1 MNSNVSKICRT
12 AETIG
17 LFPLTNSIRI
27 CCIDIQTGLMCLAG
41 DITPSVTHHSHTLRL
56 RLETPIPAGIPAFS
70 PGGKTTG
77 IQSTGWFNRTFGTPR
92 DRVLTPRSASFP
104 RGNTPHL
111 DRSGSNPPSSP
122 ESRALRVAR
131 EMRRTAAAAAAAN
144 GRPSSPPPS
153 SPPPQLLL
161 PHLHTFAFMAAT
173 TSTPASSPSPSP
185 WPPAPHLQTVAQ
197 HLSVCSFPAT
207 PFSFSISSSFPLP
220 IFSRVCLLLRIDLV
234 KLMISSPAPPRCRV
248 LRHHLSIADG
258 ISSLPQTLEVC
269 SHGWNL

>member
-1 MNSNVSKICRT
+1 
-12 AETIG
+12 
-17 LFPLTNSIRI
+17 
-27 CCIDIQTGLMCLAG
+27 
-41 DITPSVTHHSHTLRL
+41 
-56 RLETPIPAGIPAFS
+56 
-70 PGGKTTG
+70 
-77 IQSTGWFNRTFGTPR
+77 
-92 DRVLTPRSASFP
+92 
-104 RGNTPHL
+104 
-111 DRSGSNPPSSP
+111 
-122 ESRALRVAR
+122 
-131 EMRRTAAAAAAAN
+131 MRRTAAAAN

-173 TSTPASSPSPSP
+173 TSTPSASPSPSS

-248 LRHHLSIADG
+248 LRHHLSIAEG
-258 ISSLPQTLEVC
+258 ISSLPQTLEVFC
-269 SHGWNL
+269 HQAEQSKDRVTNKDPILSDWILFTTQLLHDHYLDLLI

>member
-1 MNSNVSKICRT
+1 M
-12 AETIG
+12 
-17 LFPLTNSIRI
+17 
-27 CCIDIQTGLMCLAG
+27 
-41 DITPSVTHHSHTLRL
+41 
-56 RLETPIPAGIPAFS
+56 
-70 PGGKTTG
+70 
-77 IQSTGWFNRTFGTPR
+77 
-92 DRVLTPRSASFP
+92 PRSASFP

-173 TSTPASSPSPSP
+173 TSTPSASPSPSP

-197 HLSVCSFPAT
+197 HLSSPPTPSFD
-207 PFSFSISSSFPLP
+207 
-220 IFSRVCLLLRIDLV
+220 C
-234 KLMISSPAPPRCRV
+234 
-248 LRHHLSIADG
+248 
-258 ISSLPQTLEVC
+258 
-269 SHGWNL
+269 